1 VAYVVSG
8 DFAGWNFGLADGGW
22 GGMLIAVVLIAT
34 MYTSFVNSVGL
45 AGLVASFFS
54 IIFAYSRQLF
64 ALSRSGYLPRALSMT
79 SSRKVPTI
87 ALIVPAI
94 IGFLLAAITE
104 DGATMLN
111 IAVFGATVS
120 YVLMMLAHL
129 VLRRREP
136 DLDRGYRTPG
146 GVATSGVALALATPT
161 VVATFLVDV
170 QAAVIAAISSA
181 ESELRGA

>member
-1 VAYVVSG
+1 
-8 DFAGWNFGLADGGW
+8 
-22 GGMLIAVVLIAT
+22 
-34 MYTSFVNSVGL
+34 
-45 AGLVASFFS
+45 
-54 IIFAYSRQLF
+54 
-64 ALSRSGYLPRALSMT
+64 MT

-120 YVLMMLAHL
+120 YVRIMLAHI

-146 GVATSGVALALATPT
+146 GIATSGVALALATLA

-170 QAAVIAAISSA
+170 QAAVITLGVYGTAALYFLLYSRHHQVSSAPEKEFEAISSA